1 MMNGNLPQPAEPTIL
16 PPPHKYDSA
25 LGRLRHLLFGRALAT
40 SQAGHQKL
48 PIFLAL
54 PIFSSDAL
62 SSNAYATEAIL
73 GVLLL
78 TAAATG
84 ALHFVIPIAIGIS
97 LLLATVAGMVIWN
110 LFAN

>member
-1 MMNGNLPQPAEPTIL
+1 MATTVTPQPAEPHSQAL

-25 LGRLRHLLFGRALAT
+25 LGRLRHLLFGRSLAT
-40 SQAGHQKL
+40 SQAGHNKL
-48 PIFLAL
+48 PVFLAL

-78 TAAATG
+78 TS
-84 ALHFVIPIAIGIS
+84 IPPIKEPLCLI
-97 LLLATVAGMVIWN
+97 LPM
-110 LFAN
+110 